1 MNLAKT
7 SLLNGLAVLTKLATS
22 LFLSKVI
29 AVYVGPAGYGVIGQ
43 FQNLVG
49 IVSTLAS
56 GAVNTGVTRYTAEY
70 VDEKDRQLVVWG
82 TASGLG
88 LIGAAVCALALVLA
102 REPLARWALGDV
114 AHAGVLVWLGAS
126 LVFLVLNGLMLAI
139 LTGRKAVRGLVAAN
153 IAGSLISAALAGALV
168 ATRGLEGALVAIA
181 VGQALACGVTVFVL
195 RRSCGIAIG
204 QLFGRIDP
212 QMARRLG
219 AYALMAA
226 TSALATPLA
235 QVFIRDRLATDLGW
249 ASVGLWQALW
259 KISEMH
265 LMLLTTTL
273 SVYLLPRFSEIQD
286 PAELSH
292 EVRAAYRFVLP
303 LSLATSA
310 AIYLLRTPLVHGLL
324 TAEFLPLVGLL
335 GVQLVGDLLKINSWV
350 MAYTMVSH
358 AMTRTFIATEIAFSL
373 LLGVSTVLLSQR
385 WGLLGATV
393 AYALTYAIY
402 WLVMAIVFR
411 SLLAA
416 LRRRAL
422 ARVA

>member
-7 SLLNGLAVLTKLATS
+7 SLLNGLAVLTKFATS

-70 VDEKDRQLVVWG
+70 VDQKERQFVVWN
-82 TASGLG
+82 TAAGLG
-88 LIGAAVCALALVLA
+88 LIGAAVCALVLVLA

-114 AHAGVLVWLGAS
+114 AHASVLLWLGAS

-139 LTGRKAVRGLVAAN
+139 LTGRKAVRGLVVAN
-153 IAGSLISAALAGALV
+153 IAGSLITAAVAGALV
-168 ATRGLEGALVAIA
+168 ATRGLDGALVAIA

-195 RRSCGIAIG
+195 RSSGIALR

-212 QMARRLG
+212 GMARRLG

-226 TSALATPLA
+226 TAALATPLA
-235 QVFIRDRLATDLGW
+235 QVFIRDRLAADLGW
-249 ASVGLWQALW
+249 VSVGLWQALW

-273 SVYLLPRFSEIQD
+273 SVYLLPRFSEIRD
-286 PAELSH
+286 ADELKR

-303 LSLATSA
+303 VSLASCA
-310 AIYLLRTPLVHGLL
+310 VIYLFRTQLVRGLL
-324 TAEFLPLVGLL
+324 TEEFLPLVGLL
-335 GVQLVGDLLKINSWV
+335 GVQLAGDLLKINSWV

-358 AMTRTFIATEIAFSL
+358 AMTRTFVATEIAFAML
-373 LLGVSTVLLSQR
+373 LAVSTTLLSAR
-385 WGLLGATV
+385 WGLLGAAA
-393 AYALTYAIY
+393 AYALTYATY
-402 WLVMAIVFR
+402 WIVMAVVFR
-411 SLLAA
+411 SLLSR
-416 LRRRAL
+416 LRQRA
-422 ARVA
+422 VND

>member
-70 VDEKDRQLVVWG
+70 VDQKERQFVVWN
-82 TASGLG
+82 TAAGLG
-88 LIGAAVCALALVLA
+88 LIGAAVCALVLVLA

-114 AHAGVLVWLGAS
+114 AHASVLLWLGAS

-139 LTGRKAVRGLVAAN
+139 LTGRKAVRGLVVAS
-153 IAGSLISAALAGALV
+153 IAGSLITAAVAGALV
-168 ATRGLEGALVAIA
+168 ATRGLDGALVAIA

-195 RRSCGIAIG
+195 RSSGIALR

-212 QMARRLG
+212 GMARRLG

-226 TSALATPLA
+226 TAALATPLA
-235 QVFIRDRLATDLGW
+235 QVFIRDRLAADLGW
-249 ASVGLWQALW
+249 VSVGLWQALW

-273 SVYLLPRFSEIQD
+273 SVYLLPRFSEIRD
-286 PAELSH
+286 ADELKR

-303 LSLATSA
+303 VSLASCA
-310 AIYLLRTPLVHGLL
+310 VIYLLRTQLVRGLL
-324 TAEFLPLVGLL
+324 TEEFLPLVGLL
-335 GVQLVGDLLKINSWV
+335 GVQLAGDLLKINSWV

-358 AMTRTFIATEIAFSL
+358 AMTRTFVATEIAFAML
-373 LLGVSTVLLSQR
+373 LAVSTTLLSAR
-385 WGLLGATV
+385 WGLLGAAA
-393 AYALTYAIY
+393 AYALTYATY
-402 WLVMAIVFR
+402 WIVMAVVFR
-411 SLLAA
+411 SLLSR
-416 LRRRAL
+416 LRRRADND
-422 ARVA
+422 